1 MYKLPQEVKIMRER
15 TRNVAIS
22 WTFNR
27 GDKKQQKSI
36 WTIGLGKHTCGY
48 LEWWFFQLS
57 NFLIELR
64 SLFARL
70 FFTLCWGVASLST
83 NKAFLL
89 LPCCRYNLSS
99 TPAAH

>member
-1 MYKLPQEVKIMRER
+1 MYKLPQEVKIVREK
-15 TRNVAIS
+15 TRNVTIS
-22 WTFNR
+22 WTFNM
-27 GDKKQQKSI
+27 GDQKHQKSS

-48 LEWWFFQLS
+48 LKWWFFHLS
-57 NFLIELR
+57 TFLIELR

-70 FFTLCWGVASLST
+70 FFTLCCGVASLST

-89 LPCCRYNLSS
+89 LPWCCYNLSS